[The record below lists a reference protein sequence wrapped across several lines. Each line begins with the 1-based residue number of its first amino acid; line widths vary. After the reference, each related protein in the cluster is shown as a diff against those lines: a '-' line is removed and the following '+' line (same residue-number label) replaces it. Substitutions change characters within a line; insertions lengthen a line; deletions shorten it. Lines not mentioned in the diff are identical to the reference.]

1 MEALKR
7 CERPLYYVLILF
19 KFVKKVAGD
28 AQSITKCSFKRL
40 HPLFSSLTKEK
51 MPLFTSIYWEF

>member
-1 MEALKR
+1 MEPIKR

-19 KFVKKVAGD
+19 KFVNKVAGD

-40 HPLFSSLTKEK
+40 DPLYSLLTKEK
-51 MPLFTSIYWEF
+51 MSLFTSIYWEF